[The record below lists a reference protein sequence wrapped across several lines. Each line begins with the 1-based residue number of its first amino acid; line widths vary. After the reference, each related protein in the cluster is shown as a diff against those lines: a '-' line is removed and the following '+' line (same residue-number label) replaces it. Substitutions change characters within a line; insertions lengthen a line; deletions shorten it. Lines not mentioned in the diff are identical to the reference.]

1 MRELTP
7 AEIAEV
13 IIADLMRVTPL
24 SGSAMYYDEETGCV
38 DFNGTFRPIEIASRI
53 YGALH
58 G

>member
-7 AEIAEV
+7 AKIAEV
-13 IIADLMRVTPL
+13 IIADLIRVAPL
-24 SGSAMYYDEETGCV
+24 SGSDMKYDEETGCV
-38 DFNGTFRPIEIASRI
+38 DFCGVFRPIEIASHI